1 MMKVSYKNGVAA
13 VSPSGKTTVFTA
25 VVRIRGP
32 ESGCVRR
39 NP

>member
-1 MMKVSYKNGVAA
+1 MKVSYKNGVPA
-13 VSPSGKTTVFTA
+13 VSLRQRRDGVHRR
-25 VVRIRGP
+25 VP